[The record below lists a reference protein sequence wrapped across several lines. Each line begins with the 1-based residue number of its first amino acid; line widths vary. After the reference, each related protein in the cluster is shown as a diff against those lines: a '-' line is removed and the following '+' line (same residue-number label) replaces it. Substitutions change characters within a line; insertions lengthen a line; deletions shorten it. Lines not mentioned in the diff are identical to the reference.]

1 MHLLMITGFL
11 GAGKTTLLLRLAEFA
26 RNKDKKVA
34 IIVNEIGDIG
44 VDNQLMQQLGFNVRE
59 LLGGCIC
66 CSLAGDIIDTLR
78 ELQGQ
83 DQPDLVLLEPTGAA
97 DPKNLIKILDANKH
111 FFFKSLTKIALID
124 PLRMEMLM
132 AVASP
137 LILSTLELADVTLIN
152 KADAAIPEE
161 LKYTRKIALKYA
173 PANRII
179 TISAKNK
186 LTDRLTRRLLPWIRL
201 K

>member
-11 GAGKTTLLLRLAEFA
+11 GTGKTTLLLRLAEFA
-26 RNKDKKVA
+26 RNHDKKVA

-66 CSLAGDIIDTLR
+66 CSLAGDITDTLK
-78 ELQGQ
+78 ELQGE
-83 DQPDLVLLEPTGAA
+83 DEPDLVLLEPTGAA
-97 DPKNLIKILDANKH
+97 DPKNLIQIINANKQS
-111 FFFKSLTKIALID
+111 FFKSLTKIALID
-124 PLRMEMLM
+124 PLRMDMLM

-137 LILSTLELADVTLIN
+137 LILSTLELADVALIN
-152 KADAAIPEE
+152 KADAASPEE
-161 LKYTRKIALKYA
+161 LEYTREVALKYV
-173 PANRII
+173 PENRII
-179 TISAKNK
+179 TISAKNE
-186 LTDRLTRRLLPWIRL
+186 LTDRLIRGLLPWIRL